1 MQRTYDVIIIG
12 GGIIGSA
19 TAYFL
24 SANKD
29 FDGTVLVVER
39 DLTYT
44 QNSTSLSVGGIRQQ
58 FSTPENI
65 LISKF
70 AEYFI
75 KHISEFLTIEDQVP
89 DVSFVENGYLFLA
102 SEKGLPILRRNHEIQ
117 RAHEVNVLLLDS
129 NELGKRFPWLNVS
142 DLAAGSFGLS
152 GEGWIDPYSLLM
164 AFGKKAK
171 SLGVLYI
178 ENEVVAIE
186 KTASAVTSVRLADD
200 LEISC
205 GSIVNAAGPWAAQIA
220 KLAGISNLPV
230 HPRKRFVYT
239 FDCHE
244 EIENCPLVLDPSGV
258 YFRPEGRQFICGV
271 SPPEE
276 DDPDC
281 LDLRMEYDLFER
293 IIWPK
298 LAFRVPAF
306 ESIKLGNSWAGH
318 YAVNTIDQNAILGPH
333 PKLKNYY
340 FANGFSG
347 HGLQQAPAVGRA
359 LSELLA
365 FGFFRSIDLSS
376 FSFERFGSGALLREI
391 NVV

>member
-1 MQRTYDVIIIG
+1 MLRTYDVIIIG

-19 TAYFL
+19 IAYFL
-24 SANKD
+24 SANQN
-29 FDGTVLVVER
+29 FDGTVLVVDR
-39 DLTYT
+39 DLTYV

-75 KHISEFLTIEDQVP
+75 KHIGEFLTIEDEEP
-89 DVSFVENGYLFLA
+89 NVSFVENGYLFLA
-102 SEKGLPILRRNHEIQ
+102 SEKGLPILRRNHDIQ
-117 RAHEVNVLLLDS
+117 RAHEVNVRLLDS
-129 NELGKRFPWLNVS
+129 DKLGKRFPWLNVS
-142 DLAAGSFGLS
+142 DLAAGSIGLS

-164 AFGKKAK
+164 AFVKKAK
-171 SLGVLYI
+171 SQGVHYI
-178 ENEVVAIE
+178 ENEVVAI
-186 KTASAVTSVRLADD
+186 KKSASTVTSVRLADD
-200 LEISC
+200 SVLSC
-205 GSIVNAAGPWAAQIA
+205 GSIVNAAGPRAAQVA
-220 KLAGISNLPV
+220 ELAGICDLPV

-239 FDCHE
+239 FNCRE
-244 EIENCPLVLDPSGV
+244 EIENCPLVIDPGGV
-258 YFRPEGRQFICGV
+258 YFRPEGRRFICGV
-271 SPPEE
+271 SPKEE

-281 LDLRMEYDLFER
+281 LDVRMEYNLFER

-298 LAFRVPAF
+298 LAVRVPAF

-333 PKLKNYY
+333 PKLKTFY

-359 LSELLA
+359 LSELIA
-365 FGFFRSIDLSS
+365 FGSFRSINLSS